1 MSESAEQKIEAAVVA
16 WVSEAIELR
25 HGTGDDEEGKL
36 KIVTMEDGVQ
46 AVMHELTRVR
56 KRTDRVDYIRTQVA
70 ILRSKLKKAR
80 AEAKFVADSKLAET
94 TTHRNRVKLD
104 YDSAAA
110 VSAEAGLDAFEERRA
125 AHEAQVLFEVV
136 EDSYRILD
144 KITSELDSI
153 RTDLRAIIKSLQFSS
168 TLEH

>member
-1 MSESAEQKIEAAVVA
+1 MDTKAVEATVLT
-16 WVSEAIELR
+16 WVKEAIDLR
-25 HGTGDDEEGKL
+25 HGDAGDEEGKL
-36 KIVTMEDGVQ
+36 RILSIEDGVP

-56 KRTDRVDYIRTQVA
+56 KRTDRVDYLRTQVA
-70 ILRSKLKKAR
+70 LLRSKLKKSK
-80 AEAKFVADSKLAET
+80 AEAKFAAESKLMEA
-94 TTHRNRVKLD
+94 TTHRNRTKLE

-110 VSAEAGLDAFEERRA
+110 VASEAGLDAFEERRA
-125 AHEAQVLFEVV
+125 AHEAQVLLDVV
-136 EDSYRILD
+136 EDSYWVID